1 MVLEDTGV
9 VGECR
14 EEEPGLDGDCLEV
27 VGIAEECLE
36 DVGVVYLEEEDGGE
50 SLSRRRF
57 RGEVRVCCAGSR
69 RRACDACERL
79 ERCDRPG
86 CLANGVVESSF

>member
-1 MVLEDTGV
+1 MGLEIY
-9 VGECR
+9 VGKTIETKVKPTKWLFPRPKCR

-27 VGIAEECLE
+27 VGIAGECLE

-57 RGEVRVCCAGSR
+57 RGEVLVCCAGSR
-69 RRACDACERL
+69 RRACDA
-79 ERCDRPG
+79 
-86 CLANGVVESSF
+86 